1 MPGREERAKDT
12 RATLVDRAREL
23 FGRRGYAAVGTEEIV
38 RAAGVTRGAL
48 YHHFADKRDLFR
60 AVHEE
65 LEAQIVARIA
75 ADMAGVSD
83 PREVLATGMRS
94 FLDACLEPA
103 GMRIG
108 VLDAPTVL
116 GWSAWREI
124 GARHGLG
131 LLVAGLQGA
140 MDAGALRRTEVR
152 PLAHLLFG
160 ALSEAALLV
169 ADSDD
174 REAARDE
181 VEVTL
186 LVLLDGL
193 AA

>member
-1 MPGREERAKDT
+1 
-12 RATLVDRAREL
+12 
-23 FGRRGYAAVGTEEIV
+23 
-38 RAAGVTRGAL
+38 
-48 YHHFADKRDLFR
+48 
-60 AVHEE
+60 
-65 LEAQIVARIA
+65 
-75 ADMAGVSD
+75 MAGVSD

-94 FLDACLEPA
+94 FLDAWLEPA